1 MYEIYQE
8 LLDKKGLKNSDVSRG
23 TGVSN
28 MTLSDWKHGET
39 TPKTSTMQKIA
50 DFLGVSVDYL
60 MTGKEPTEN
69 KYSAEMAMLVGKIRN
84 DKKLSEVL
92 LKYFEMPE
100 DKKKYVVDT
109 INMLAKK

>member
-28 MTLSDWKHGET
+28 MTLSDWKHGKT
-39 TPKTSTMQKIA
+39 TPKTDTMQKIA

-60 MTGKEPTEN
+60 MTGKEPTDN

-84 DKKLSEVL
+84 DKELSEAL
-92 LKYFEMPE
+92 LKYFELSDE
-100 DKKKYVVDT
+100 KKKHIVDM
-109 INMLAKK
+109 INMISK

>member
-1 MYEIYQE
+1 MNAVERVKSICKERKIPISKLEVDCGFSNAYISQLRKGTFPNDRLEIISKY
-8 LLDKKGLKNSDVSRG
+8 
-23 TGVSN
+23 
-28 MTLSDWKHGET
+28 
-39 TPKTSTMQKIA
+39 
-50 DFLGVSVDYL
+50 LGVSVDYL

-84 DKKLSEVL
+84 DKELSEAL

-109 INMLAKK
+109 INMLYQK